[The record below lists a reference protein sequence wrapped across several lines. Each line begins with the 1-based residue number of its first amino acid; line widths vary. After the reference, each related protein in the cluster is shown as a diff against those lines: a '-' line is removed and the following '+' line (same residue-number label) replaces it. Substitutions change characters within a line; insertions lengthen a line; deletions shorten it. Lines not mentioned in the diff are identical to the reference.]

1 MFENGKEMLQ
11 ILEGNN
17 FIRPTFDE
25 RMKLPEILE
34 AAKDAEDDLDL
45 DEAIDEADDEIK
57 TKKLLKPASKK
68 DSKDDDL
75 EGLDDDVKAPEKQI
89 KAEAVNKA
97 GISIKILLKVW
108 SRILDKMSAN
118 INMEAINNSK
128 GDIKKLG
135 VMFKDKTYY

>member
-45 DEAIDEADDEIK
+45 DEAIDDADDEIK
-57 TKKLLKPASKK
+57 TKKLYFDEAYKK
-68 DSKDDDL
+68 KIESEEEEDK
-75 EGLDDDVKAPEKQI
+75 KAQ
-89 KAEAVNKA
+89 
-97 GISIKILLKVW
+97 
-108 SRILDKMSAN
+108 
-118 INMEAINNSK
+118 
-128 GDIKKLG
+128 KKLNLRIE
-135 VMFKDKTYY
+135 

>member
-45 DEAIDEADDEIK
+45 DEAIDDADDEIK
-57 TKKLLKPASKK
+57 TKKLLKAAPKK

-75 EGLDDDVKAPEKQI
+75 EGLDDDVKAPGKQI
-89 KAEAVNKA
+89 KAEAVN
-97 GISIKILLKVW
+97 
-108 SRILDKMSAN
+108 SRNQYQNTS
-118 INMEAINNSK
+118 
-128 GDIKKLG
+128 
-135 VMFKDKTYY
+135 

>member
-45 DEAIDEADDEIK
+45 DEAISEADDEIK
-57 TKKLLKPASKK
+57 TIDAFLLNFRFFIRCFTNIIWENKL
-68 DSKDDDL
+68 
-75 EGLDDDVKAPEKQI
+75 
-89 KAEAVNKA
+89 
-97 GISIKILLKVW
+97 
-108 SRILDKMSAN
+108 
-118 INMEAINNSK
+118 
-128 GDIKKLG
+128 
-135 VMFKDKTYY
+135 T